1 MSLWSFSVEGA
12 LLVLALVLGEA
23 HCGVG
28 RDRGPVSH
36 SRDKDA
42 MEEGCVFKEPQHGSA
57 YDESPKFFNSLNLVQ
72 WAKK

>member
-42 MEEGCVFKEPQHGSA
+42 MEGGACSKNP
-57 YDESPKFFNSLNLVQ
+57 SLDLPLMR
-72 WAKK
+72 ALSFLIP